1 MTYPGSLVIEM
12 SGRNER
18 RRERSRR
25 CTMEN
30 LHMKGVRV
38 RTLRGTWGVGSVEE
52 DPNVSNSRLSI
63 VNIECT

>member
-1 MTYPGSLVIEM
+1 MDETNAAENAVGGVPWK
-12 SGRNER
+12 
-18 RRERSRR
+18 
-25 CTMEN
+25 N

-63 VNIECT
+63 DNIESTLYREK

>member
-1 MTYPGSLVIEM
+1 MDETNAAENAVGGVPWK
-12 SGRNER
+12 
-18 RRERSRR
+18 
-25 CTMEN
+25 N
-30 LHMKGVRV
+30 LHMIGVRV